1 MVVYEIETSLYK
13 EQARKQKV
21 SVCNP
26 TFKGAAEDLLL
37 MLDNFGKLD
46 DVTFC
51 VIFYWGIMDDGTQ
64 HLLNAWHVSTDRLR
78 KIITEVV
85 E

>member
-1 MVVYEIETSLYK
+1 MAVYEIEVYLYK
-13 EQARKQKV
+13 EPVRKQKV

-46 DVTFC
+46 DVTRGH
-51 VIFYWGIMDDGTQ
+51 IYYWGITDDGTQ
-64 HLLNAWHVSTDRLR
+64 HLLNAWHVSADQLRLL
-78 KIITEVV
+78 ITEVV

>member
-1 MVVYEIETSLYK
+1 MVVYEIETFLYK
-13 EQARKQKV
+13 EPDRKQKV

-37 MLDNFGKLD
+37 MLDHFGKLD
-46 DVTFC
+46 DVTSC
-51 VIFYWGIMDDGTQ
+51 VIFYWGTTDDGTQ
-64 HLLNAWHVSTDRLR
+64 HLLNAWHVSVDQLR
-78 KIITEVV
+78 FLVTEVV

>member
-1 MVVYEIETSLYK
+1 MVVYEIEAFLYK
-13 EQARKQKV
+13 EDTRRQKV

-37 MLDNFGKLD
+37 MLDHFGKLD
-46 DVTFC
+46 DATLC
-51 VIFYWGIMDDGTQ
+51 AIFYWGTMEDGTRR
-64 HLLNAWHVSTDRLR
+64 LLNSWHVSVDQLR
-78 KIITEVV
+78 SLVAEVV

>member
-1 MVVYEIETSLYK
+1 MVVYEIETYLYK
-13 EQARKQKV
+13 EQARKQKAAA
-21 SVCNP
+21 CNL

-37 MLDNFGKLD
+37 MLDSFGKLD

-51 VIFYWGIMDDGTQ
+51 SIFYWGVMEDGTH
-64 HLLNAWHVSTDRLR
+64 HLLNSWPVSADQLR
-78 KIITEVV
+78 PLVAEVV

>member
-1 MVVYEIETSLYK
+1 MVVYEIETYLYK
-13 EQARKQKV
+13 DQVRKQKAAA
-21 SVCNP
+21 CNM

-46 DVTFC
+46 DVNLC
-51 VIFYWGIMDDGTQ
+51 VILYWGVMDDGT
-64 HLLNAWHVSTDRLR
+64 HYLLNSWHVSADQLR
-78 KIITEVV
+78 SLIAEVV

>member
-1 MVVYEIETSLYK
+1 MVVYEIEAFLYK
-13 EQARKQKV
+13 EHTHKQKV

-46 DVTFC
+46 DVTRC
-51 VIFYWGIMDDGTQ
+51 TIFYWGIMDDGTQ
-64 HLLNAWHVSTDRLR
+64 HLLNVWHVSTDQLR
-78 KIITEVV
+78 FLTTEVV

>member
-1 MVVYEIETSLYK
+1 MVVYEIEASLYK
-13 EQARKQKV
+13 EPTRRQKA

-37 MLDNFGKLD
+37 MLDHFGKLD

-51 VIFYWGIMDDGTQ
+51 TIFYWGIMEDGTYY
-64 HLLNAWHVSTDRLR
+64 LLNAWHISTDQLR
-78 KIITEVV
+78 SLVTEVV

>member
-1 MVVYEIETSLYK
+1 MVVYEIETFLYK
-13 EQARKQKV
+13 EPDRKQKV

-37 MLDNFGKLD
+37 MLDHFGKLD
-46 DVTFC
+46 DVTSC
-51 VIFYWGIMDDGTQ
+51 AIFYWGVMEDGTS
-64 HLLNAWHVSTDRLR
+64 HLLNAWHVSADQLRLL
-78 KIITEVV
+78 ITEVV

>member
-1 MVVYEIETSLYK
+1 MVVYEIETLLYK
-13 EQARKQKV
+13 ERTRKQKV
-21 SVCNP
+21 FVCNP

-46 DVTFC
+46 DVTLC
-51 VIFYWGIMDDGTQ
+51 AILYWGIMEDGT
-64 HLLNAWHVSTDRLR
+64 HYLLNSWHVSVDQLRLL
-78 KIITEVV
+78 ISEVV

>member
-1 MVVYEIETSLYK
+1 MVVYEIETYLYK
-13 EQARKQKV
+13 EPARKQKA
-21 SVCNP
+21 SVYNP

-46 DVTFC
+46 DVTLC
-51 VIFYWGIMDDGTQ
+51 AIFYWGIMDDGTQ
-64 HLLNAWHVSTDRLR
+64 HLLNSWHVSTDQLR
-78 KIITEVV
+78 FLTAEVV

>member
-1 MVVYEIETSLYK
+1 MVVYEIETFLYK
-13 EQARKQKV
+13 ESTRRQKV

-37 MLDNFGKLD
+37 MLDHFGKLD
-46 DVTFC
+46 DVNSC
-51 VIFYWGIMDDGTQ
+51 AIFYWGTMDDGTS
-64 HLLNAWHVSTDRLR
+64 HLLNAWHVSVDQLR
-78 KIITEVV
+78 SLVTEVV